1 MNSKAIK
8 RQLLAAIAMVLVAA
22 IALGSSTYA
31 WFAANTSVT
40 ATGAN
45 VTAQTPTTILI
56 SKTDETTGF
65 GSTIAMDNESDMAS
79 NGKVYPVHWT
89 GDTKVAEMLK
99 LTPDGTASVNEA
111 GKRTGTHADAAF
123 AENGT
128 FTATTVDYF
137 LETFW
142 LSYQGPTANTSTNLS
157 VKVEWANTPTTVL
170 AGAVHAVFVDA
181 NGTIIVDYDMTD
193 AGNEKDFVTL
203 PNSTTGTEYKVYLI
217 VDGEDDQ
224 CYNAAASAEEV
235 FQVTITFA
243 EKATAP
249 GVGG

>member
-56 SKTDETTGF
+56 SKTNATTGF
-65 GSTIAMDNESDMAS
+65 GSTIAMDNESDMAT
-79 NGKVYPVHWT
+79 NGKVYPVHWIGGNSVT
-89 GDTKVAEMLK
+89 GMLK
-99 LTPDGTASVNEA
+99 LTPDGTASVDQA
-111 GKRTGTHADAAF
+111 GKRTGTHATADF
-123 AENGT
+123 ADNDT
-128 FTATTVDYF
+128 FDTTTADYF

-142 LSYQGPTANTSTNLS
+142 LSYQGPTANTETNLT
-157 VKVEWANTPTTVL
+157 VKVDWAGDHNTILST
-170 AGAVHAVFVDA
+170 AVHAVFVDA
-181 NGTIIVDYDMTD
+181 NGKIIVDYDMSD

-217 VDGEDDQ
+217 VDGEDDE

-235 FQVTITFA
+235 FKVTITFA
-243 EKATAP
+243 EKATTP
-249 GVGG
+249 VGP

>member
-45 VTAQTPTTILI
+45 VTAETPTTILI
-56 SKTDETTGF
+56 SKTNETTGF
-65 GSTIAMDNESDMAS
+65 GSTIAMDNESGMGD
-79 NGKVYPVHWT
+79 KVYPVHWT
-89 GDTKVAEMLK
+89 GGNKVTGMLK
-99 LTPDGTASVNEA
+99 LTPNGLASVNQA
-111 GKRTGTHADAAF
+111 GKRTGTHASAKF
-123 AENGT
+123 EENDT
-128 FTATTVDYF
+128 FVTTTTDYF
-137 LETFW
+137 QETFW
-142 LSYQGPTANTSTNLS
+142 LSYQGPTASTKTDLN
-157 VKVEWANTPTTVL
+157 VKVEWANAPASIL

-181 NGTIIVDYDMTD
+181 NGNIIVDYDMTD
-193 AGNEKDFVTL
+193 AGSEKDFVTL
-203 PNSTTGTEYKVYLI
+203 PNRTTGTEYKVYLI

-224 CYNAAASAEEV
+224 CYNAAASVQEAFNV
-235 FQVTITFA
+235 KITFA
-243 EKATAP
+243 EKAATS

>member
-45 VTAQTPTTILI
+45 VTAETPTTILI
-56 SKTDETTGF
+56 SKTSATEEF
-65 GSTIAMDNESDMAS
+65 GSTIAMENESNMGAT
-79 NGKVYPVHWT
+79 VYPVHWT
-89 GDTKVAEMLK
+89 GDKNVTGMLK
-99 LTPDGTASVNEA
+99 LTADGLASVNQA
-111 GKRTGTHADAAF
+111 GKRTGTHANAKFEAND
-123 AENGT
+123 T
-128 FTATTVDYF
+128 FVATTADYF

-142 LSYQGPTANTSTNLS
+142 LSYQGPAASAKTDLT
-157 VKVEWANTPTTVL
+157 VKVEWANTPASVL

-181 NGTIIVDYDMTD
+181 DGKIIVDYDMTD
-193 AGNEKDFVTL
+193 AASEKDFVTL
-203 PNSTTGTEYKVYLI
+203 ANNTAGTEYKVYLI

-224 CYNAAASAEEV
+224 CYNAAASVKEAFNV
-235 FQVTITFA
+235 KITFA
-243 EKATAP
+243 EKPATS
-249 GVGG
+249 VGP